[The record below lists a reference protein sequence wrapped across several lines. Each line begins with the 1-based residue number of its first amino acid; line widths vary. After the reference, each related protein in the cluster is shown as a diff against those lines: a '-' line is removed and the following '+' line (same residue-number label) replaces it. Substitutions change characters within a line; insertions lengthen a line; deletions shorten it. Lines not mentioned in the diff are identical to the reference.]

1 MLQTQCL
8 YLSADLLDVLISE
21 RGAKLYQFSGLFL
34 RISLICGDKLNLSCV
49 LAVADEL
56 QQQLLKALLSCK
68 FFDVGNG
75 VLVADV
81 VQRTSVVIE
90 PA

>member
-1 MLQTQCL
+1 MLQTECL
-8 YLSADLLDVLISE
+8 NFCSDLLDILIGE
-21 RGAKLYQFSGLFL
+21 RRSKLLQLSSLFL
-34 RISLICGDKLNLSCV
+34 SVSLVCGDKLNLSCV
-49 LAVADEL
+49 LAVANEL

-68 FFDVGNG
+68 FFDIGNG

-81 VQRTSVVIE
+81 VQRASVVIE